1 MTLVYVAIAWLA
13 GIVLGK
19 ALHPPWQVLLL
30 VGLAGTIG
38 WAGWRD
44 HSRVRFLCALIL
56 VGALGAGRLLSAL
69 PRLPPNALAH
79 YNDIGPVWIEGT
91 VAAAPDERDTIT
103 RLRLRAERLILPDGQ
118 QVSVQGI
125 ALVYL
130 PRYPTFAYGDR
141 LQVTGLL
148 QTPPEFADFSY
159 REYLARQG
167 IFSLVRRAQAIPAGE
182 GTVNPLQALLLSFR
196 RPAQAVVGRIL
207 HEPAASLLTGI
218 LLGVEG
224 GIPKDVYEAFAATGT
239 AHIIAI
245 SGFNIA
251 IISGLFFQIF
261 RRALGPR
268 RAIWPSIVGVALY
281 TLLVGAS
288 ASVVRAAVM
297 GILYLL
303 GRHLGRPTYAPASL
317 AAAAVGM
324 TLLNP
329 LVLWDVGFQLSFA
342 ATLGLV
348 LYAERFQRGA
358 VRLLARV
365 VSEEDARR
373 GMGFLSDALL
383 VTLAA
388 QIATLP
394 LTLYYF
400 HRLSLVSLLT
410 NFLILP
416 AQPGV
421 MIWGGL
427 ATLAGMIWLPLG
439 QCLGWVAWLFLT
451 YTIEVVQWTARIP
464 YAWVDVGRMTAA
476 GTGAL
481 YGLIGALTV
490 GADPQIR
497 ARIRAFW
504 ASLTGRL
511 SDRFL
516 LSTAALLLL
525 LAVVARFSLPDG
537 RLHVVFLDVEGGD
550 AVFIRTPSGRQV
562 LVGGAPG
569 TTGLLSALGR
579 RMPFWD
585 HELEAVVLTQPTEDV
600 LPGLIAT
607 LERYPV
613 HHLIARDEGCAGA
626 LCDRWRQVVSGA
638 AREIWRG
645 ERGLQLT
652 LDEGLLLTVL
662 HPGPRLPAGLLA
674 DPDDHSVVVRLDY
687 GSVCFLLTGDLQ
699 EAGQEMLVDAG
710 AWLRCDVLKA
720 PHHGGTL
727 ALTDR
732 FLSLVGPDVVVVPA
746 GDPPAPW
753 RRTTDRRLK
762 DVSIYPIEE
771 RGSVEVMSDGHRYW
785 IETGK

>member
-1 MTLVYVAIAWLA
+1 MTLVYLAIAWLA
-13 GIVLGK
+13 GIALGK
-19 ALHPPWQVLLL
+19 ATHPPWQILLL
-30 VGLAGTIG
+30 LGLAATVG

-44 HSRVRFLCALIL
+44 RPPVRFGCVLLL
-56 VGALGAGRLLSAL
+56 VAVLGAGRLLSAL

-79 YNDIGPVWIEGT
+79 YNDVGPVLIEGT
-91 VAAAPDERDTIT
+91 VAAAPDERDTYT
-103 RLRLRAERLILPDGQ
+103 RLRLRAERLTLPGGPTL
-118 QVSVQGI
+118 SIQGD

-141 LQVTGLL
+141 LLVTGLL

-159 REYLARQG
+159 REYLARRG
-167 IFSLVRRAQAIPAGE
+167 IFSLVRRAQAVQVGSGE
-182 GTVNPLQALLLSFR
+182 VNPLLALLLPFR
-196 RPAQAVVGRIL
+196 RHAQDVIGRIL

-224 GIPKDVYEAFAATGT
+224 GIPKDVNEAFAATGT
-239 AHIIAI
+239 SHIVAI

-251 IISGLFFQIF
+251 IISGLLF
-261 RRALGPR
+261 RVFCRWFGPR
-268 RAIWPSIVGVALY
+268 RAIWPSIAGVALY

-288 ASVVRAAVM
+288 ASVVRAAIM
-297 GILYLL
+297 GTLYML

-348 LYAERFQRGA
+348 LYVDRLEKGA
-358 VRLLARV
+358 IRLLTRGL
-365 VSEEDARR
+365 SEERSRLAL
-373 GMGFLSDALL
+373 GFLSDALL

-400 HRLSLVSLLT
+400 RRLSLVSLLT

-421 MIWGGL
+421 MVWGGL
-427 ATLAGMIWLPLG
+427 ATLAGMLWLPLG
-439 QCLGWVAWLFLT
+439 EVLGWVAWLFLT
-451 YTIEVVQWTARIP
+451 YTIEVVRWAAGIP

-476 GTGAL
+476 GTWAL
-481 YGLIGALTV
+481 YGLV
-490 GADPQIR
+490 GAVTAGLDP
-497 ARIRAFW
+497 RIRAQLRALW
-504 ASLTGRL
+504 ASLTGHL
-511 SDRFL
+511 SDRLL

-537 RLHVVFLDVEGGD
+537 RLHVVFLDVPGGD
-550 AVFIRTPSGRQV
+550 AVFIRTPSGRQI

-569 TTGLLSALGR
+569 TTSLLSALGR

-585 HELEAVVLTQPTEDV
+585 HELDVVVLTRPAEDV
-600 LPGLIAT
+600 LPGLIAV

-626 LCDRWRQVVSGA
+626 LCNRWREVASRA
-638 AREIWRG
+638 AQEVWRG

-662 HPGPRLPAGLLA
+662 HPGPSLPARSS
-674 DPDDHSVVVRLDY
+674 PQMVIRLDY
-687 GSVCFLLTGDLQ
+687 GSVCFLLTEEVR
-699 EAGQEMLVDAG
+699 EAEQDALAEAG
-710 AWLRCDVLKA
+710 AWLRCGVLKA
-720 PHHGGTL
+720 PHHGETR

-732 FLSLVGPDVVVVPA
+732 FLSRVDPEVIVVPA
-746 GDPPAPW
+746 GDPWMPKRP
-753 RRTTDRRLK
+753 TPDRRLRDILVYRIAEQGAIK
-762 DVSIYPIEE
+762 V
-771 RGSVEVMSDGHRYW
+771 VSDGSRYW
-785 IETGK
+785 VETGK

>member
-1 MTLVYVAIAWLA
+1 MTLVYLTIAWLA
-13 GIVLGK
+13 GIVLAK
-19 ALHPPWQVLLL
+19 AIHPPWQALLLLGLAAIVGWVGWRDRPLVRSACVLLL
-30 VGLAGTIG
+30 AAV
-38 WAGWRD
+38 
-44 HSRVRFLCALIL
+44 
-56 VGALGAGRLLSAL
+56 LGAGRLLSAL

-79 YNDIGPVWIEGT
+79 YNDVGPVLVEGT
-91 VAAAPDERDTIT
+91 VTAAPDERDTYT
-103 RLRLRAERLILPDGQ
+103 RLRLRAERLTLPDGQ
-118 QVSVQGI
+118 QIPVQGT

-130 PRYPTFAYGDR
+130 PRYPTFSYGDR

-148 QTPPEFADFSY
+148 ETPPEWADFSY

-167 IFSLVRRAQAIPAGE
+167 IFSLIRRAQAISVGK

-196 RPAQAVVGRIL
+196 QRAQRVIGRIL

-224 GIPKDVYEAFAATGT
+224 GIPKDVREAFANTGT

-251 IISGLFFQIF
+251 IISGLFFRLF
-261 RRALGPR
+261 RRWLGPR
-268 RAIWPSIVGVALY
+268 RAVWPSIVGVILY

-288 ASVVRAAVM
+288 ASVVRAAIM

-303 GRHLGRPTYAPASL
+303 GRHLGRPTYVPASL
-317 AAAAVGM
+317 AAAAIGM
-324 TLLNP
+324 TLWNP

-348 LYAERFQRGA
+348 LYVDRLERGA
-358 VRLLARV
+358 VRLLSRALPEDRV
-365 VSEEDARR
+365 RQA
-373 GMGFLSDALL
+373 MGFLSDALL

-400 HRLSLVSLLT
+400 RRLSLVSLLT

-421 MIWGGL
+421 MVWGGL
-427 ATLAGMIWLPLG
+427 ATLAGMLWLPLG
-439 QCLGWVAWLFLT
+439 EVLGWVAWLFLT
-451 YTIEVVQWTARIP
+451 YTIEVVRWAAGIP
-464 YAWVDVGRMTAA
+464 SAWVDVGRMTAT
-476 GTGAL
+476 GTWAL
-481 YGLIGALTV
+481 YGLIGLLT
-490 GADPQIR
+490 AASDPQVR
-497 ARIRAFW
+497 ARVRALW
-504 ASLTGRL
+504 TSLTGRL

-516 LSTAALLLL
+516 LSAAALLFL
-525 LAVVARFSLPDG
+525 LAGIARFSLPDG
-537 RLHVVFLDVEGGD
+537 RLHVVFLKVAGGD

-569 TTGLLSALGR
+569 TTELLSALGR

-585 HELEAVVLTQPTEDV
+585 HELDVVVLTRPAEDV
-600 LPGLIAT
+600 LPGLIAV

-613 HHLIARDEGCAGA
+613 RHLVARDEGCTGA
-626 LCDRWRQVVSGA
+626 LCDRWREVASKA
-638 AREIWRG
+638 AREVWRG

-662 HPGPRLPAGLLA
+662 HPGPSLPAA
-674 DPDDHSVVVRLDY
+674 SSASVVVRLDY
-687 GSVCFLLTGDLQ
+687 GSVCFLLTGNLREAEQ
-699 EAGQEMLVDAG
+699 EALAEAG

-720 PHHGGTL
+720 PHHGGTT

-732 FLSLVGPDVVVVPA
+732 FLSLVSPEVVVVPA
-746 GDPPAPW
+746 GDWVTFGRPSEE
-753 RRTTDRRLK
+753 RRLEESS
-762 DVSIYPIEE
+762 VYRVAE
-771 RGSVEVMSDGHRYW
+771 RGTVEIVSDGSRYR
-785 IETGK
+785 IETER

>member
-1 MTLVYVAIAWLA
+1 MTLVYGAIAWIA
-13 GIVLGK
+13 GIALGK
-19 ALHPPWQVLLL
+19 ALHPPWQALLLLGLAAVVVGIGWRDQPPIRSFCALLL
-30 VGLAGTIG
+30 VA
-38 WAGWRD
+38 
-44 HSRVRFLCALIL
+44 
-56 VGALGAGRLLSAL
+56 ALGAGRLLVAL

-79 YNDIGPVWIEGT
+79 YNDVGPVLIEGT
-91 VAAAPDERDTIT
+91 IAAAPDERDTVT
-103 RLRLRAERLILPDGQ
+103 RVRLRAESLTLPDGQ
-118 QVSVQGI
+118 RVPVRGT

-167 IFSLVRRAQAIPAGE
+167 IFSLVRRAQAVRVGK
-182 GTVNPLQALLLSFR
+182 GTVNVLQAVLLSFR
-196 RPAQAVVGRIL
+196 QRAQAVIGRIL

-224 GIPKDVYEAFAATGT
+224 GIPKDVNDAFAATGT
-239 AHIIAI
+239 SHIVAI

-251 IISGLFFQIF
+251 IISGLFYQVF
-261 RRALGPR
+261 RRWFGPR
-268 RAIWPSIVGVALY
+268 RAVWPSIAGIALY

-297 GILYLL
+297 GILYLV
-303 GRHLGRPTYAPASL
+303 GRNLGRPTYVPASL

-324 TLLNP
+324 TLWNP

-348 LYAERFQRGA
+348 LYVDRFQHGA
-358 VRLLARV
+358 LRLLTRV
-365 VSEEDARR
+365 TSEEQARQA
-373 GMGFLSDALL
+373 MGLLSDALL

-400 HRLSLVSLLT
+400 RRLSLVSLLT

-416 AQPGV
+416 AQPAV

-427 ATLAGMIWLPLG
+427 ATLGGLLWLPLG

-451 YTIEVVQWTARIP
+451 YTIEVVRWAAGIP

-476 GTGAL
+476 GTWAL
-481 YGLIGALTV
+481 YGGIGALTAV
-490 GADPQIR
+490 ADPQTR
-497 ARIRAFW
+497 ARLRALW
-504 ASLTGRL
+504 GSLTGRL
-511 SDRFL
+511 SDRL
-516 LSTAALLLL
+516 LLGTAALLLL
-525 LAVVARFSLPDG
+525 LAGVARFSLPDG
-537 RLHVVFLDVEGGD
+537 QLHVVFLDVEGGD
-550 AVFIRTPSGRQV
+550 AVFIRTPSGRQI

-569 TTGLLSALGR
+569 TTDLLSALGR

-585 HELEAVVLTQPTEDV
+585 HDLDLVVLTRPADDV
-600 LPGLIAT
+600 LPGLIAV

-613 HHLIARDEGCAGA
+613 RHLIARDEDCAGT
-626 LCDRWRQVVSGA
+626 LCGHWRRVVSESTRA
-638 AREIWRG
+638 VWRG
-645 ERGLQLT
+645 ERGLQMT
-652 LDEGLLLTVL
+652 LDDGLLLTVL
-662 HPGPRLPAGLLA
+662 HPGPLPPTGR
-674 DPDDHSVVVRLDY
+674 DNSVVVRLDY
-687 GSVCFLLTGDLQ
+687 GSVCFLLTGDVGKGGQ
-699 EAGQEMLVDAG
+699 EALVDAG

-720 PHHGGTL
+720 PQHGGTL

-732 FLSLVGPDVVVVPA
+732 FLKWVDPEVVVVPA
-746 GDPPAPW
+746 GDLFAPERPAADQ
-753 RRTTDRRLK
+753 RLEDVQVYRIADR
-762 DVSIYPIEE
+762 
-771 RGSVEVMSDGHRYW
+771 GTVEIVSDGSRYSVVSR
-785 IETGK
+785 

>member
-1 MTLVYVAIAWLA
+1 MTLVYGAIAWLA
-13 GIVLGK
+13 GIALGK
-19 ALHPPWQVLLL
+19 ALHPPWQALLLLGLAAVVVGIGWRDQPPIRSFCALLL
-30 VGLAGTIG
+30 VA
-38 WAGWRD
+38 
-44 HSRVRFLCALIL
+44 V
-56 VGALGAGRLLSAL
+56 LGAGRLLLAL

-79 YNDIGPVWIEGT
+79 YNDVGPVLIEGT
-91 VAAAPDERDTIT
+91 IAAAPDERDTVT
-103 RLRLRAERLILPDGQ
+103 RVRLRAESLTLPDGQ
-118 QVSVQGI
+118 RVPVQGT

-167 IFSLVRRAQAIPAGE
+167 IFSLVRRAQAVRVGK
-182 GTVNPLQALLLSFR
+182 GTVNVLQAVLLSFR
-196 RPAQAVVGRIL
+196 QRAQAVIGRIL

-224 GIPKDVYEAFAATGT
+224 GIPKDVSDAFAATGT
-239 AHIIAI
+239 SHIVAI

-251 IISGLFFQIF
+251 IISGLFYQVF
-261 RRALGPR
+261 RRWFGPR
-268 RAIWPSIVGVALY
+268 RAVWPSIAGIALY

-297 GILYLL
+297 GILYLV
-303 GRHLGRPTYAPASL
+303 GRNLGRPTYVPASL

-324 TLLNP
+324 TLWNP

-348 LYAERFQRGA
+348 LYVDRFQRGTL
-358 VRLLARV
+358 RLLTRV
-365 VSEEDARR
+365 TSEERARQA
-373 GMGFLSDALL
+373 MGLLSDALL

-400 HRLSLVSLLT
+400 RRLSLVSLLT

-416 AQPGV
+416 AQPAV

-427 ATLAGMIWLPLG
+427 ATLGGLLWLLLG

-451 YTIEVVQWTARIP
+451 YTIEVVRWAAGIP

-476 GTGAL
+476 GTWAL
-481 YGLIGALTV
+481 YGGIGALTAV
-490 GADPQIR
+490 ADPQMR
-497 ARIRAFW
+497 ARLRALW
-504 ASLTGRL
+504 GSLTGRL
-511 SDRFL
+511 SDRL
-516 LSTAALLLL
+516 LLGTAALLLL
-525 LAVVARFSLPDG
+525 LAGVARFSLPDG
-537 RLHVVFLDVEGGD
+537 QLHVVFLDVEGGD
-550 AVFIRTPSGRQV
+550 AVFIRTPSGRQI

-569 TTGLLSALGR
+569 TTDLLSALGR

-585 HELEAVVLTQPTEDV
+585 HDLDLVVLTRPAEDI
-600 LPGLIAT
+600 LPGLIAV

-613 HHLIARDEGCAGA
+613 HHLIARDEDCAGT
-626 LCDRWRQVVSGA
+626 LCGHWRRVVSESTRA
-638 AREIWRG
+638 VWRG
-645 ERGLQLT
+645 ERGLQMT
-652 LDEGLLLTVL
+652 LDDGLLLTVL
-662 HPGPRLPAGLLA
+662 HPGPLPPTGR
-674 DPDDHSVVVRLDY
+674 DNSVVVRLDY
-687 GSVCFLLTGDLQ
+687 GSVCFLLTGDVGKGGQ
-699 EAGQEMLVDAG
+699 EALVDAG

-720 PHHGGTL
+720 PQHGETS

-732 FLSLVGPDVVVVPA
+732 FLKWVDPEVVVVPS
-746 GDPPAPW
+746 GDFFAPERPAADQ
-753 RRTTDRRLK
+753 RLEDVRVYRLTDR
-762 DVSIYPIEE
+762 
-771 RGSVEVMSDGHRYW
+771 GTVEIVSDGNRYSVVSR
-785 IETGK
+785 

>member
-1 MTLVYVAIAWLA
+1 MTLVYGAIAWIA

-19 ALHPPWQVLLL
+19 ALHPPWQAPLLLGLAAVVVGIGWRDRPLIRSLCALLL
-30 VGLAGTIG
+30 VA
-38 WAGWRD
+38 
-44 HSRVRFLCALIL
+44 
-56 VGALGAGRLLSAL
+56 ALGAGRLLVAL

-79 YNDIGPVWIEGT
+79 YNDVGPVLIEGT
-91 VAAAPDERDTIT
+91 VAAAPDERDTHT
-103 RLRLRAERLILPDGQ
+103 RLRLRAESLTLPDGQ
-118 QVSVQGI
+118 RVPVQGT

-148 QTPPEFADFSY
+148 QTPPELADFSY

-167 IFSLVRRAQAIPAGE
+167 IFSLVRRAQAVRVGQ
-182 GTVNPLQALLLSFR
+182 GTVNPLQAVLLSFR
-196 RPAQAVVGRIL
+196 QRAQAVIGRIL

-218 LLGVEG
+218 LLGVES
-224 GIPKDVYEAFAATGT
+224 GIPRDVNDAFAATGT
-239 AHIIAI
+239 SHIVAI

-251 IISGLFFQIF
+251 IISGLFYQVF
-261 RRALGPR
+261 RRGFGPR
-268 RAIWPSIVGVALY
+268 RAVWPSIAGIALY

-288 ASVVRAAVM
+288 ASVVRAAIM
-297 GILYLL
+297 GGIYLL
-303 GRHLGRPTYAPASL
+303 GRYLGRPTYVPASL
-317 AAAAVGM
+317 AAAAIGM
-324 TLLNP
+324 TLWNP

-348 LYAERFQRGA
+348 LYVDRFQRGA
-358 VRLLARV
+358 LRLLTRV
-365 VSEEDARR
+365 VSEDRARQS
-373 GMGFLSDALL
+373 MGFLSDALL

-400 HRLSLVSLLT
+400 RRLSLVSLLT

-416 AQPGV
+416 AQPAV

-427 ATLAGMIWLPLG
+427 ATLGGLLWLPLG
-439 QCLGWVAWLFLT
+439 EVLGWVAWLFLT
-451 YTIEVVQWTARIP
+451 YTIEVVRWAAGVP

-476 GTGAL
+476 GTWAL
-481 YGLIGALTV
+481 YGGIGAITAV
-490 GADPQIR
+490 ADPQIR
-497 ARIRAFW
+497 ARLRAFW
-504 ASLTGRL
+504 GSLTGCL
-511 SDRFL
+511 SDRL
-516 LSTAALLLL
+516 LLGTAALLLL
-525 LAVVARFSLPDG
+525 LAGVARFSLPDG

-585 HELEAVVLTQPTEDV
+585 HDLDLVVLTRPAEDV
-600 LPGLIAT
+600 LPGLIAV

-626 LCDRWRQVVSGA
+626 ICDRWRQVVSERV
-638 AREIWRG
+638 REVWRG
-645 ERGLQLT
+645 ERGLQMT
-652 LDEGLLLTVL
+652 LDDGLLLTVL
-662 HPGPRLPAGLLA
+662 HPGPLPLTGR
-674 DPDDHSVVVRLDY
+674 DNSVVIRLDY
-687 GSVCFLLTGDLQ
+687 GSVCFLLTGDVGKGGQ
-699 EAGQEMLVDAG
+699 EALVDAG

-732 FLSLVGPDVVVVPA
+732 FLKWVDPEVVVVPA
-746 GDPPAPW
+746 GDFFAPERPAA
-753 RRTTDRRLK
+753 DRRLG
-762 DVSIYPIEE
+762 DVRVYRIAD
-771 RGSVEVMSDGHRYW
+771 RGTVEIISDGSQYSVVSR
-785 IETGK
+785 

>member
-1 MTLVYVAIAWLA
+1 MTLVYGAIAWLA
-13 GIVLGK
+13 GIALGK
-19 ALHPPWQVLLL
+19 AFHPPWQALLLLGLAAVVVGIGWRDQPPIRSFCALLL
-30 VGLAGTIG
+30 VA
-38 WAGWRD
+38 
-44 HSRVRFLCALIL
+44 
-56 VGALGAGRLLSAL
+56 ALGAGRLLVAL

-79 YNDIGPVWIEGT
+79 YNDVGPVLIEGT
-91 VAAAPDERDTIT
+91 IAAAPDERDTVT
-103 RLRLRAERLILPDGQ
+103 RVRLRAESLTLPDGQ
-118 QVSVQGI
+118 RVPVRGT

-167 IFSLVRRAQAIPAGE
+167 IFSLVRRAQAVRVGK
-182 GTVNPLQALLLSFR
+182 GTVNVLQAVLLSFR
-196 RPAQAVVGRIL
+196 QRAQAVIGRIL

-224 GIPKDVYEAFAATGT
+224 GIPKDVNEAFAATGT
-239 AHIIAI
+239 SHIVAI

-251 IISGLFFQIF
+251 IISGLFYQVF
-261 RRALGPR
+261 RRWFGPR
-268 RAIWPSIVGVALY
+268 RAVWPSIAGIALY

-297 GILYLL
+297 GILYLV
-303 GRHLGRPTYAPASL
+303 GRNLGRPTYVPASL

-324 TLLNP
+324 TLWNP

-348 LYAERFQRGA
+348 LYVDRFQHGA
-358 VRLLARV
+358 LRLLTRV
-365 VSEEDARR
+365 TSEEQARQA
-373 GMGFLSDALL
+373 MGLLSDALL

-400 HRLSLVSLLT
+400 RRLSLVSLLT

-416 AQPGV
+416 AQPAV

-427 ATLAGMIWLPLG
+427 ATLGGLLWLPLG

-451 YTIEVVQWTARIP
+451 YTIEVVRWAAGIP

-476 GTGAL
+476 GTWAL
-481 YGLIGALTV
+481 YGGIGALTV
-490 GADPQIR
+490 VADPQTR
-497 ARIRAFW
+497 ARLRALW
-504 ASLTGRL
+504 GSLTGRL
-511 SDRFL
+511 SDRL
-516 LSTAALLLL
+516 LLGTAALLLL
-525 LAVVARFSLPDG
+525 LAGVARFSLPDG

-585 HELEAVVLTQPTEDV
+585 HDLDLVVLTRPADDV
-600 LPGLIAT
+600 LPGLIAV

-613 HHLIARDEGCAGA
+613 RHLIARDEGCAGA
-626 LCDRWRQVVSGA
+626 ICNRWRRVVSE
-638 AREIWRG
+638 RVQEVWQG
-645 ERGLQLT
+645 ERGLQMT
-652 LDEGLLLTVL
+652 LDDGLLLTVL
-662 HPGPRLPAGLLA
+662 HPGPLPLAGR
-674 DPDDHSVVVRLDY
+674 DNSVVVRLDY
-687 GSVCFLLTGDLQ
+687 GSVCFLLTGDVGKGGQ
-699 EAGQEMLVDAG
+699 EALADAG

-732 FLSLVGPDVVVVPA
+732 FLKWVDPEVVVVPA
-746 GDPPAPW
+746 GDFLTPGRPT
-753 RRTTDRRLK
+753 RDRRLG
-762 DVSIYPIEE
+762 DALVYQIAD
-771 RGSVEVMSDGHRYW
+771 RGTVEIVSDGSRYSVVSR
-785 IETGK
+785 